1 MEMEAT
7 RILINSSPRSGH
19 AWLQFILAHYKGN
32 DSNIDLGDIGG
43 DQFIVRANTPIMLL
57 ASFKDIT
64 QTIILR
70 NPTQLIPS
78 IVTKTMGGL
87 GQTVTSGVAMPHE
100 YNNLPS
106 LDALIDEQFNVFRRY
121 AIGIEENIERLK
133 PFTFEQVTEDISFVV
148 KELLGYDIP
157 NSDIPELIELSKKRI
172 RQHNK
177 GNLAYNNA
185 VPVDKKPDI
194 YYEIQ
199 QKVLSAPR
207 LAKSLELYETTR
219 SLVLE
224 SQSK

>member
-1 MEMEAT
+1 
-7 RILINSSPRSGH
+7 
-19 AWLQFILAHYKGN
+19 
-32 DSNIDLGDIGG
+32 
-43 DQFIVRANTPIMLL
+43 
-57 ASFKDIT
+57 
-64 QTIILR
+64 
-70 NPTQLIPS
+70 
-78 IVTKTMGGL
+78 
-87 GQTVTSGVAMPHE
+87 
-100 YNNLPS
+100 
-106 LDALIDEQFNVFRRY
+106 
-121 AIGIEENIERLK
+121 
-133 PFTFEQVTEDISFVV
+133 
-148 KELLGYDIP
+148 LGYDVP